1 MDIYEPFQQVGM
13 WGDGF
18 KVDGGLNSIASPI
31 LMVDTNVET
40 KVSFFFFFWWVNF
53 IL

>member
-1 MDIYEPFQQVGM
+1 MKMDIYEPFQQVGM

-31 LMVDTNVET
+31 LMVDNNVES
-40 KVSFFFFFWWVNF
+40 KVRFCFMVG
-53 IL
+53 